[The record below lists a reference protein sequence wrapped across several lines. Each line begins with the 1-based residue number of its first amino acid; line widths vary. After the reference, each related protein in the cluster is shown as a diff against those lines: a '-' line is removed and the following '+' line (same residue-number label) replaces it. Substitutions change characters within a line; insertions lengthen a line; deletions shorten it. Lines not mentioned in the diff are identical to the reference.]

1 MIVLDTS
8 ILIEYFRKSKK
19 ENSAFYQIA
28 QTESYFAIT
37 SITKYEIDVGAKVED
52 SSFWSEF
59 YSSFLTIPFDG
70 NVVNEAVKI
79 TNELKQSR
87 QLIEFADIAIA
98 ASARVNNYSIATLNT
113 KHFDRIHGSNLVK
126 V

>member
-1 MIVLDTS
+1 MILLDTS

-19 ENSAFYQIA
+19 ENSVFYEIA
-28 QTESYFAIT
+28 QTESYFAIS

-52 SSFWSEF
+52 SSFWSEL
-59 YSSFLTIPFDG
+59 YRSFLIIPFDG
-70 NVVNEAVKI
+70 NVVDEAVKI
-79 TNELKQSR
+79 TYELKQLK
-87 QLIEFADIAIA
+87 QLIEFVDIAIA

-113 KHFDRIHGSNLVK
+113 KHFDRIHGLNLVK